1 MPTPPLI
8 LALDQGTTS
17 SRAILFRAPELVPLA
32 RAQRKLPQIF
42 PQPGLV
48 EHDPEVIWSDC
59 LAVLRETLAT
69 NGTRAA
75 AVAAI
80 GITNQ
85 RETTLLWERASGKP
99 IHNAIVWQD
108 RRTAEICARFH
119 AEEAEI
125 SARTGLVL
133 DPYFSASKLAWLLEN
148 VAGARAA
155 AEAGR
160 LAFGT
165 IDCFL
170 LFRLTGGRVHATDA
184 TNASRTLLYNIHHGA
199 WDEAL
204 LRRFRIPRA
213 ILPEIRDSAGRFGE
227 TAAGL
232 FERAIPIEG
241 VAGDQQAATIGQ
253 SCFDPGMAKA
263 TYGTGAFLLL
273 NTGKTPIASKN
284 RLLTT
289 IAWQLDGVRT
299 YALEGAI
306 FNAGSVVQWLGDRLG
321 LVTNAAEVND
331 LAARGAPGV
340 TFVPAFTGLG
350 APWWDSAARGA
361 LLGLTRGAGPAEI
374 ARAALESI
382 GFQTRDLMAAMQAD
396 LGATPETVLRVDG
409 GMAASDWTMQFIAD
423 VLGVAVDRP
432 TVTET
437 TARGAAYL
445 AGLAAG
451 VCPEPARFAELWRR
465 DKRFVPGMSAAERER
480 RYALWRDAVLR
491 ILTPRRTQAGSRSG

>member
-1 MPTPPLI
+1 MPAPPLI

-17 SRAILFRAPELVPLA
+17 SRAILFRAPELVPIA
-32 RAQRKLPQIF
+32 RARRELPQIF

-59 LAVLRETLAT
+59 LTVLREALAKS
-69 NGTRAA
+69 GRRARE
-75 AVAAI
+75 VAAI

-108 RRTAEICARFH
+108 RRTAEICERFR

-125 SARTGLVL
+125 SARSGLVL
-133 DPYFSASKLAWLLEN
+133 DPYFSASKIAWLLEN
-148 VAGARAA
+148 VEGARAA

-184 TNASRTLLYNIHHGA
+184 TNASRTLLYDIHRGE
-199 WDEAL
+199 WDDTL

-213 ILPEIRDSAGRFGE
+213 ILPEIRDSAGHFGE

-241 VAGDQQAATIGQ
+241 VAGDQQAASIGQ
-253 SCFDPGMAKA
+253 ACFTPGMAKA

-289 IAWQLDGVRT
+289 IAWQLDGVRS

-306 FNAGSVVQWLGDRLG
+306 FNAGSVVQWLRDQLG
-321 LVTNAAEVND
+321 LIKNAADVNA
-331 LAARGAPGV
+331 LAARGSPGV

-350 APWWDSAARGA
+350 APWWDSAAQGA
-361 LLGLTRGAGPAEI
+361 LFGLTRGAGPAEI
-374 ARAALESI
+374 ARAALESV
-382 GFQTRDLMAAMQAD
+382 GFQTRDLVAAMRAD
-396 LGATPETVLRVDG
+396 LGATAETVLRVDG
-409 GMAASDWTMQFIAD
+409 GMAASDWTMQFVTDI
-423 VLGVAVDRP
+423 LGVAVDRP

-445 AGLAAG
+445 AGLTAG
-451 VCPEPARFAELWRR
+451 VCPAPARFAELWQR
-465 DKRFVPGMSAAERER
+465 DKRFVPRMSAAERER

-491 ILTPRRTQAGSRSG
+491 TLTPRRTEADSQPG